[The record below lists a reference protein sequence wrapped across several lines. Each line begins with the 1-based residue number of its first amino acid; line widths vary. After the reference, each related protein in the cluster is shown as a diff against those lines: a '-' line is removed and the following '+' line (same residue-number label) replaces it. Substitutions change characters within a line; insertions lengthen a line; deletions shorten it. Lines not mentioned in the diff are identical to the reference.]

1 MSIGLGISNS
11 IGGKVSGFGSG
22 GTFSPIDLSPLFWMD
37 ASAGVTESGGAVS
50 AWADQSGNGND
61 FSQATGSLQPTYD
74 ATGLNGLPTIDF
86 ANDELVS
93 GTLSSSI
100 SNTTIYCVWKM
111 DTDYNGG
118 SIMGQTTGANNKR
131 LFWYSPEESIYLWDG
146 GTADQIRAT
155 SATYDPLVSP
165 EAFVIRSDGS
175 GFGEGRVNNESFG
188 VEGNVTSLTTSDA
201 AIKIGDRGAGTAR
214 RLQGR
219 ISQLIVY
226 PGEHTNTQVDSVM
239 NYLNGIYSIW

>member
-1 MSIGLGISNS
+1 MSLTLSFNGFFTGA
-11 IGGKVSGFGSG
+11 SGSA
-22 GTFSPIDLSPLFWMD
+22 FSPIDLSPLFWMD

-93 GTLSSSI
+93 GTLSSPI

-111 DTDYNGG
+111 DTNYNGG

-131 LFWYSPEESIYLWDG
+131 LFWYPSTASIYLWDG
-146 GTADQIRAT
+146 GTNSGIFSVAD
-155 SATYDPLVSP
+155 DPLVSP
-165 EAFVIRSDGS
+165 EAFVIRCDSS
-175 GFGEGRVNNESFG
+175 GYGEGRVNNDAFG
-188 VEGNVTSLTTSDA
+188 TENNVQGLTTSSLA
-201 AIKIGDRGAGTAR
+201 MKIGNRGAGTAR
-214 RLQGR
+214 YLQGR

-226 PGEHTNTQVDSVM
+226 PGEHTDTEVDSVM
-239 NYLNGIYSIW
+239 DYLNGIYSIW